1 LTEPENPKATS
12 EATTASAAAPGG
24 LGPRWKVGI
33 IVIAVMFVV
42 MPFVFWRA
50 AWFGLPLTEKQI
62 DESLADAESPR
73 KAQHALTQISEHI
86 LRGDPSAKR
95 WYPRVMALGSSKSDE
110 LRITAAWVM
119 GQDNT
124 YAGFHD
130 ALLRMLADANPM
142 VRHNAALSLVRFG
155 DASGRAD
162 IVAMLRPY
170 AMPSPQS
177 GSLAQRL
184 KIDDAVN
191 PGTLLARIK
200 YKAPG
205 KPEEQELEVRSQVPG
220 RIERWIA
227 QDGAIVAA
235 GDELVLIA
243 PSHEMIWEALRA
255 LYLVGQAED
264 LPDVER
270 FTRQVQ
276 GTPAQIATQ
285 ARLTAQKIRERSAGF
300 TPAPEAR

>member
-1 LTEPENPKATS
+1 LTEPENAQALS
-12 EATTASAAAPGG
+12 ESTPSPAAAPGG
-24 LGPRWKVGI
+24 LGPRWKIGI
-33 IVIAVMFVV
+33 IVIALLFVV
-42 MPFVFWRA
+42 MPFLFWRA
-50 AWFGLPLTEKQI
+50 TWFGMPLTDKQI
-62 DESLADAESPR
+62 EENLADAENPR

-95 WYPRVMALGSSKSDE
+95 WYPQLMALGSSKNDE

-124 YAGFHD
+124 YAEFRQ
-130 ALLRMLADANPM
+130 ALLPLLADGNPM

-162 IVAMLRPY
+162 IVAMLRSY
-170 AMPSPQS
+170 AMPAPQA

-191 PGTLLARIK
+191 PGTLVARIK
-200 YKAPG
+200 FKAPG
-205 KPEEQELEVRSQVPG
+205 NPEEQEWEVRSKVPG

-227 QDGAIVAA
+227 QDGATVAA
-235 GDELVLIA
+235 GEEIVLIA
-243 PSHEMIWEALRA
+243 PSHDMIWEALRA

-264 LPDVER
+264 LPEVER
-270 FTRQVQ
+270 FLRRTE
-276 GTPAQIATQ
+276 GMPAQIATQ
-285 ARLTAQKIRERSAGF
+285 AGLTAQKIRERNR
-300 TPAPEAR
+300 TP

>member
-1 LTEPENPKATS
+1 LTEPENAQASS
-12 EATTASAAAPGG
+12 ESTPSPVAAPAG
-24 LGPRWKVGI
+24 LGPRWKIGI
-33 IVIAVMFVV
+33 IVIALLFVV
-42 MPFVFWRA
+42 MPFWFWRST
-50 AWFGLPLTEKQI
+50 WFGLPLTDKQI
-62 DESLADAESPR
+62 EENLADVENPR

-95 WYPRVMALGSSKSDE
+95 WYPQVLALGSSKNDE

-124 YAGFHD
+124 YAEFHQ
-130 ALLRMLADANPM
+130 ALLPLLADGNPM

-155 DASGRAD
+155 DAGGRAD

-170 AMPSPQS
+170 AMPAPQA
-177 GSLAQRL
+177 GTLAPRL
-184 KIDDAVN
+184 KVDDAVN

-200 YKAPG
+200 FKAPG
-205 KPEEQELEVRSQVPG
+205 NPLEQELEVRSKVPG

-227 QDGAIVAA
+227 QDGATVAV
-235 GDELVLIA
+235 GEEFVLIA
-243 PSHEMIWEALRA
+243 PSHDMIWEALRA

-270 FTRQVQ
+270 FLRRTE
-276 GTPAQIATQ
+276 GMPAQIATQ
-285 ARLTAQKIRERSAGF
+285 AGITAQKIRERSR
-300 TPAPEAR
+300 TP

>member
-1 LTEPENPKATS
+1 LTEPENAQASS
-12 EATTASAAAPGG
+12 ESTRSPAAAPGG
-24 LGPRWKVGI
+24 LGPRWKIGI
-33 IVIAVMFVV
+33 IVIALLFVV
-42 MPFVFWRA
+42 MPFLFWRST
-50 AWFGLPLTEKQI
+50 WFGLPLTDKQI
-62 DESLADAESPR
+62 EENLADAENPR

-95 WYPRVMALGSSKSDE
+95 WYPQVMALGSSKNED

-124 YAGFHD
+124 YAEFRQ
-130 ALLRMLADANPM
+130 ALLPLLADANPM

-170 AMPSPQS
+170 AMPAPQA
-177 GSLAQRL
+177 GTLAQRL
-184 KIDDAVN
+184 KPDDAIN
-191 PGTLLARIK
+191 PGTLVARIK
-200 YKAPG
+200 YKALGNPL
-205 KPEEQELEVRSQVPG
+205 EQELEVRSKVPG

-227 QDGAIVAA
+227 QDSATVAA
-235 GDELVLIA
+235 GEEIVLIA
-243 PSHEMIWEALRA
+243 PSHDMIWEALRA

-270 FTRQVQ
+270 FLRRTE
-276 GTPAQIATQ
+276 GMPAQIATQ
-285 ARLTAQKIRERSAGF
+285 AGITAQKIRERSR
-300 TPAPEAR
+300 TQ

>member
-1 LTEPENPKATS
+1 MTEPKNSQAAN
-12 EATTASAAAPGG
+12 EATPAPATESGG
-24 LGPRWKVGI
+24 LGPRWKIGI
-33 IVIAVMFVV
+33 ILIALLFVV
-42 MPFVFWRA
+42 MPFLFWRA
-50 AWFGLPLTEKQI
+50 TWFGLPLTEKQI
-62 DESLADAESPR
+62 EENLADAENPR

-95 WYPRVMALGSSKSDE
+95 WYPQVMVLGKSKNDE

-124 YAGFHD
+124 YSEFHQ
-130 ALLRMLADANPM
+130 ALLPMLGDANPM

-170 AMPSPQS
+170 AMPAPQ
-177 GSLAQRL
+177 GGTLAQRL
-184 KIDDAVN
+184 KIADAVN
-191 PGTLLARIK
+191 PGTLLARVM
-200 YKAPG
+200 YKTPG
-205 KPEEQELEVRSQVPG
+205 NPKEQELEVRSKVPG

-227 QDGAIVAA
+227 QDGATVAA
-235 GDELVLIA
+235 GEEIVLIA
-243 PSHEMIWEALRA
+243 PSHDMIWEALRA

-270 FTRQVQ
+270 FLRRTE
-276 GTPAQIATQ
+276 GTPAQISTQ
-285 ARLTAQKIRERSAGF
+285 ASITARKIRERSG
-300 TPAPEAR
+300 TR